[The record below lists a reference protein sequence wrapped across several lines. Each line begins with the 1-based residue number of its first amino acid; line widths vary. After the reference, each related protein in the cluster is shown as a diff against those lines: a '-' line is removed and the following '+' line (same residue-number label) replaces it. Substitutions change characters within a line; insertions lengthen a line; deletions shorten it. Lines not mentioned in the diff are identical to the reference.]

1 MQRILHIPMSAE
13 LVLHV
18 GVAQDAHLRVELTAV
33 DAEDAAV
40 ELQWG
45 EEGEGFG
52 EAGFGAH
59 C

>member
-1 MQRILHIPMSAE
+1 MSAE